1 MIRQLVLSCAI
12 ALALSFPVTADVQ
25 YGINVEPEALRIMM
39 GHHNM
44 ATNLELGRQTD
55 IDYSAAAEFY
65 RKAAVLGYP
74 LSQNRL
80 GRLYEMGRGVPQD
93 HVTAYVWYSIAA
105 SHGNENA
112 MANRDASS
120 KRLTQSEMLDAQ
132 ALMHELLQQLPE
144 SGH

>member
-1 MIRQLVLSCAI
+1 MIRQLVLTC
-12 ALALSFPVTADVQ
+12 ALALNFPATADVQ

-44 ATNLELGRQTD
+44 ATNLELGRQRA

-80 GRLYEMGRGVPQD
+80 GRLYELGRGVPKD
-93 HVTAYVWYSIAA
+93 DVTAYAWYAIAA
-105 SHGNENA
+105 SHGDENA
-112 MANRDASS
+112 MANRDALS
-120 KRLTQSEMLDAQ
+120 KRLTQSEILDAQ
-132 ALMHELLQQLPE
+132 ALIQQQLP
-144 SGH
+144 